1 METIDREAIRQARSP
16 LNIDNFSDKYKT
28 ESGVFTF
35 TSPSL
40 WVLEKNYFYL
50 LAHSTEK
57 EFESK
62 YRFRPSY
69 LSYDE
74 YGTVILDFLL
84 MYVNNVKLIEDF
96 KLNTVVVPD
105 MSAIVEMCEDKIPRR
120 NIEEIS
126 QVKW

>member
-16 LNIDNFSDKYKT
+16 LNIDNFAEKYKT
-28 ESGVFTF
+28 ENGIFTF

-50 LAHSTEK
+50 LVNSTEK
-57 EFESK
+57 DFESK
-62 YRFRPSY
+62 YRYRPSY
-69 LSYDE
+69 LSFDE

-96 KLNTVVVPD
+96 KLNTIVVPD
-105 MSAIVEMCEDKIPRR
+105 MSAIVEICEDKIPRKDVE
-120 NIEEIS
+120 NIPTIN
-126 QVKW
+126 W